1 MKRFVVVLLIVVM
14 LAGAGYG
21 AYALGYLPAEIVQV
35 IAAPM
40 ADSAQRSVESA
51 PEAAAAQTVAQ
62 PRVLADAKVVPLLR
76 SDLSMA
82 ASGIA
87 VQVNVKEGDRVQ
99 AGDLLIKLD
108 DAQARVAVAQAQANL
123 ARAQANLDKIKAGA
137 RAENIAVAEAA
148 LAAAQ
153 ANYDKLVNAAAPGNI
168 ATAEAALAKA
178 QAEYTRVTQGPTE
191 EMLIAARA
199 NLASAEAQLNQARS
213 AYNRIK
219 DMADAGMRPESLAM
233 QQATI
238 AYEAAQA
245 QLNDMLNGPTA
256 AEIASAAA
264 SVRQAQVA
272 LETAKNAM
280 PSDIAV
286 VAAQV
291 AQAQAQLDEIKSG
304 ARAEDIAAAEAEV
317 AGATAALQQALVG
330 LRNTELRA
338 PFAGV
343 VATLNVTEGEQVS
356 PSAPVIQLADDT
368 AWEIETSDL
377 TELDIVGVTQ
387 GKQVTLTFDALPDL
401 QLNGVV
407 SRIRPIGQDNR
418 GDTVYTVVVKPE
430 KQDNRLLWNM
440 TAVVDFGVK

>member
-1 MKRFVVVLLIVVM
+1 MKRLMVFLLIVVT
-14 LAGAGYG
+14 LAGVGYS
-21 AYALGYLPAEIVQV
+21 AYAMGYLPAEITQV
-35 IAAPM
+35 IAAAP
-40 ADSAQRSVESA
+40 AQGTQDEVQSA
-51 PEAAAAQTVAQ
+51 PQDVEAQAVAQ

-87 VQVNVKEGDRVQ
+87 LGVNVKEGNRVEE
-99 AGDLLIKLD
+99 GDLLIKLD
-108 DAQARVAVAQAQANL
+108 DAQQRVAVAQAQANL
-123 ARAQANLDKIKAGA
+123 ARTQASLDKIVAGA

-148 LAAAQ
+148 LDAVQ
-153 ANYDKLVNAAAPGNI
+153 ANYDKLVNAAAPGSI

-178 QAEYTRVTQGPTE
+178 QAEYARVTQGATE
-191 EMLIAARA
+191 EMLIGARA
-199 NLASAEAQLNQARS
+199 NLASAEAQLNQVRA

-272 LETAKNAM
+272 LDTTKNAM
-280 PSDIAV
+280 PSDVAV
-286 VAAQV
+286 AAAQV
-291 AQAQAQLDEIKSG
+291 AQAQAQLDEIKTG
-304 ARAEDIAAAEAEV
+304 ARSEDIAAAEADV
-317 AGATAALQQALVG
+317 AAATAALQQALVG

-338 PFAGV
+338 PFTGII
-343 VATLNVTEGEQVS
+343 ATLNVTEGEQVS

-368 AWEIETSDL
+368 TWEIETSDL
-377 TELDIVGVTQ
+377 TELDIVGITQ
-387 GKQVTLTFDALPDL
+387 GKKVTLTFDALPDL
-401 QLNGVV
+401 ELSGTVN
-407 SRIRPIGQDNR
+407 RIRPIGQDNR
-418 GDTVYTVVVKPE
+418 GDTVYTVVVTPD
-430 KQDNRLLWNM
+430 KQDKRLLWNM

>member
-1 MKRFVVVLLIVVM
+1 MKRFVVVLLIVVT

-21 AYALGYLPAEIVQV
+21 AYALGYLPAEITQV
-35 IAAPM
+35 LAAPT
-40 ADSAQRSVESA
+40 ADSAQSSTQRA
-51 PEAAAAQTVAQ
+51 PQATEPQAVAQ

-87 VQVNVKEGDRVQ
+87 MQVNVKEGDRVQ

-137 RAENIAVAEAA
+137 RVENIAVAEAA

-178 QAEYTRVTQGPTE
+178 QAEYTRVTQGATE
-191 EMLIAARA
+191 EMLINARA

-245 QLNDMLNGPTA
+245 RLNDMLNGPTA

-304 ARAEDIAAAEAEV
+304 ARAEDIAAAEADV
-317 AGATAALQQALVG
+317 AAATAAVQQALVG

-343 VATLNVTEGEQVS
+343 IATLNVTEGEQVS
-356 PSAPVIQLADDT
+356 PSVPVIQLADDS

-377 TELDIVGVTQ
+377 TELDIVGITE
-387 GKQVTLTFDALPDL
+387 GRNVTLTFDALPDL
-401 QLNGVV
+401 ELSGVV

-418 GDTVYTVVVKPE
+418 GDTVYTVVVTPS

-440 TAVVDFGVK
+440 TAVVDFGAK

>member
-1 MKRFVVVLLIVVM
+1 MKRLMVFLLIVVT
-14 LAGAGYG
+14 LAGLGYG
-21 AYALGYLPAEIVQV
+21 AYAMGYLPAEITQV
-35 IAAPM
+35 IAAAP
-40 ADSAQRSVESA
+40 AQGTQDKVQSA
-51 PEAAAAQTVAQ
+51 PQDVEAQTVAQ

-87 VQVNVKEGDRVQ
+87 LGVNVKEGNRVEE
-99 AGDLLIKLD
+99 GDLLVKLD
-108 DAQARVAVAQAQANL
+108 DAQQRVAVAQAQASL
-123 ARAQANLDKIKAGA
+123 ARAQASLDKIVAGA
-137 RAENIAVAEAA
+137 RAESIAVAEAA
-148 LAAAQ
+148 LKAAQ
-153 ANYDKLVNAAAPGNI
+153 ANYDKLVNAAAPGSI
-168 ATAEAALAKA
+168 ATAEAALAKT
-178 QAEYTRVTQGPTE
+178 QAEYARVTQGATE
-191 EMLIAARA
+191 EMLIGARA

-272 LETAKNAM
+272 LDTTKNAL
-280 PSDIAV
+280 PSDVAI

-291 AQAQAQLDEIKSG
+291 AQAQAQLDEIKTG
-304 ARAEDIAAAEAEV
+304 ARSEDIAAAEADV
-317 AGATAALQQALVG
+317 AAATAALQQALVG

-338 PFAGV
+338 PFTGII
-343 VATLNVTEGEQVS
+343 ATLNVTEGEQVS

-377 TELDIVGVTQ
+377 TELDIVGITQ
-387 GKQVTLTFDALPDL
+387 GKKVTLTFDALPDL
-401 QLNGVV
+401 ELSGTVN
-407 SRIRPIGQDNR
+407 RIRPIGQDNR
-418 GDTVYTVVVKPE
+418 GDTVYTVVVTPD
-430 KQDNRLLWNM
+430 KQDKRLLWNM

>member
-1 MKRFVVVLLIVVM
+1 MKRVVMVLVFVVA
-14 LAGAGYG
+14 LAGAGYA
-21 AYALGYLPAEIVQV
+21 AYAMGYLPAEMMQV
-35 IAAPM
+35 IAAPSQQGGQSEVQ
-40 ADSAQRSVESA
+40 SASQDVETQA
-51 PEAAAAQTVAQ
+51 VAQ

-99 AGDLLIKLD
+99 EGDLLIKLD

-148 LAAAQ
+148 LEAAQ

-168 ATAEAALAKA
+168 ANAEAALAKA
-178 QAEYTRVTQGPTE
+178 QAEYTRVTQGATE

-245 QLNDMLNGPTA
+245 RLNDLLNGPTA

-272 LETAKNAM
+272 LETAQNAM
-280 PSDIAV
+280 PSDVAV
-286 VAAQV
+286 AAAQV
-291 AQAQAQLDEIKSG
+291 AQAQAQLDEVKTG
-304 ARAEDIAAAEAEV
+304 ARAEDIAAAEADV
-317 AGATAALQQALVG
+317 AAATAALQQALVG

-338 PFAGV
+338 PFTGV
-343 VATLNVTEGEQVS
+343 IATLNITKGEQVS

-377 TELDIVGVTQ
+377 TELDIVGITQ
-387 GKQVTLTFDALPDL
+387 GKKVTLTFDALPDL
-401 QLNGVV
+401 ELSGTVT
-407 SRIRPIGQDNR
+407 RIRPIGQDNR
-418 GDTVYTVVVKPE
+418 GDTVYTVVVTPD

>member
-1 MKRFVVVLLIVVM
+1 MKRLMVFLLIVVT
-14 LAGAGYG
+14 LAGVGYS
-21 AYALGYLPAEIVQV
+21 AYAMGYLPAEITQV
-35 IAAPM
+35 IAAAP
-40 ADSAQRSVESA
+40 AQGTQDEVQSA
-51 PEAAAAQTVAQ
+51 PQDVEAQAVAQ

-87 VQVNVKEGDRVQ
+87 LGVNVKEGNRVEE
-99 AGDLLIKLD
+99 GDLLIKLD
-108 DAQARVAVAQAQANL
+108 DAQQRVAVAQAQANL
-123 ARAQANLDKIKAGA
+123 ARTQASLDKIVAGA

-148 LAAAQ
+148 LEAVQ
-153 ANYDKLVNAAAPGNI
+153 ANYDKLVNAAAPGSI

-178 QAEYTRVTQGPTE
+178 QAEYARVTQGATE
-191 EMLIAARA
+191 EMLIGARA
-199 NLASAEAQLNQARS
+199 NLASAEAQLNQVRA

-272 LETAKNAM
+272 LDTTKNAM
-280 PSDIAV
+280 PSDVAV
-286 VAAQV
+286 AAAQV
-291 AQAQAQLDEIKSG
+291 AQAQAQLDEIKTG
-304 ARAEDIAAAEAEV
+304 ARSEDIAAAEADV
-317 AGATAALQQALVG
+317 AAATAALQQALVG

-338 PFAGV
+338 PFTGII
-343 VATLNVTEGEQVS
+343 ATLNVTEGEQVS

-377 TELDIVGVTQ
+377 TELDIVGITQ
-387 GKQVTLTFDALPDL
+387 GKKVTLTFDALPDL
-401 QLNGVV
+401 ELSGTVN
-407 SRIRPIGQDNR
+407 RIRPIGQDNR
-418 GDTVYTVVVKPE
+418 GDTVYTVVVTPD
-430 KQDNRLLWNM
+430 KQDKRLLWNM

>member
-1 MKRFVVVLLIVVM
+1 MKRLIGFLLIVVA
-14 LAGAGYG
+14 LAGVGYG
-21 AYALGYLPAEIVQV
+21 AYAMGYLPAEITQV
-35 IAAPM
+35 IAAP
-40 ADSAQRSVESA
+40 AEQGAQSDVQSA
-51 PEAAAAQTVAQ
+51 PQDIEAQAAQ

-87 VQVNVKEGDRVQ
+87 MEVNVKEGDRVEK
-99 AGDLLIKLD
+99 GELLIKLD
-108 DAQARVAVAQAQANL
+108 DAQPRVAVAQAQANL
-123 ARAQANLDKIKAGA
+123 ARVQANLDKIVAGA
-137 RAENIAVAEAA
+137 RVENIAVAEAA

-178 QAEYTRVTQGPTE
+178 QAEYTRTTQGATE
-191 EMLIAARA
+191 EMLIGARA

-219 DMADAGMRPESLAM
+219 DMSDAGMRPESLAM

-272 LETAKNAM
+272 LDTAKTAM
-280 PSDIAV
+280 PSDVAV

-291 AQAQAQLDEIKSG
+291 AQAQAQLDEVKTG
-304 ARAEDIAAAEAEV
+304 ARTEDIAAAEAEV
-317 AGATAALQQALVG
+317 AAATAALQQALVG

-338 PFAGV
+338 PFTGV
-343 VATLNVTEGEQVS
+343 IATLNVTTGEQVS
-356 PSAPVIQLADDT
+356 PSGPVIQLADDT

-377 TELDIVGVTQ
+377 TELDIVGITQ
-387 GKQVTLTFDALPDL
+387 GKKVSLTFDALPDL
-401 QLNGVV
+401 ELGGTVN
-407 SRIRPIGQDNR
+407 RIRPIGQDNR
-418 GDTVYTVVVKPE
+418 GDTVYTVIVAPD

>member
-1 MKRFVVVLLIVVM
+1 MKRFVVVLLIVVA

-21 AYALGYLPAEIVQV
+21 AYALGYLPAEIMQV
-35 IAAPM
+35 IAAPA
-40 ADSAQRSVESA
+40 ADSAQRSAQSA
-51 PEAAAAQTVAQ
+51 PQAVEEQAVAQ

-87 VQVNVKEGDRVQ
+87 VQVNVREGDRVQ

-123 ARAQANLDKIKAGA
+123 ARAQANLEKIKAGA

-191 EMLIAARA
+191 EMLIGARA

-272 LETAKNAM
+272 LETARNAM

-291 AQAQAQLDEIKSG
+291 AQAQAQLDEIKTG
-304 ARAEDIAAAEAEV
+304 ARVEDIAAAEAEV
-317 AGATAALQQALVG
+317 AAATAALQQALVG

-343 VATLNVTEGEQVS
+343 IATLNITEGEQVS

-377 TELDIVGVTQ
+377 TELDIVGITQ
-387 GKQVTLTFDALPDL
+387 GRSVTLTFDALPDL
-401 QLNGVV
+401 ELSGVV

-418 GDTVYTVVVKPE
+418 GDTVYTVVVTPS

>member
-1 MKRFVVVLLIVVM
+1 MKRFVVVLLIVVA

-21 AYALGYLPAEIVQV
+21 AYALGYLPAEIMQV
-35 IAAPM
+35 IAAPA
-40 ADSAQRSVESA
+40 ADSAQRSAQSA
-51 PEAAAAQTVAQ
+51 PQAVEEQAVAQ

-87 VQVNVKEGDRVQ
+87 VQVNVREGDRVQ

-123 ARAQANLDKIKAGA
+123 ARAQANLEKIKAGA

-191 EMLIAARA
+191 EMLIGARA

-272 LETAKNAM
+272 LETARNAM

-291 AQAQAQLDEIKSG
+291 AQAQAQLDEIKTG
-304 ARAEDIAAAEAEV
+304 ARVEDIAAAEAEV
-317 AGATAALQQALVG
+317 AAATAALQQALVG

-343 VATLNVTEGEQVS
+343 IATLNITEGEQVS
-356 PSAPVIQLADDT
+356 PNAPVIQLADDT

-377 TELDIVGVTQ
+377 TELDIVGITQ
-387 GKQVTLTFDALPDL
+387 GRSVTLTFDALPDL
-401 QLNGVV
+401 ELSGVV

-418 GDTVYTVVVKPE
+418 GDTVYTVVVTPS